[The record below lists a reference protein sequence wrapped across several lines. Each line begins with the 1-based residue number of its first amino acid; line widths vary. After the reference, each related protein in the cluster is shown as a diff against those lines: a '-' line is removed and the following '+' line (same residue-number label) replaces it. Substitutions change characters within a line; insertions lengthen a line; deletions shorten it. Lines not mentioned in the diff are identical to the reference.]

1 MKLQLGCCVGLK
13 NIVMSAHASR
23 RAKERGISEE
33 WIKAVINEPQE
44 TIDVKFGRKA
54 SFKKFGDYYIVVIYE
69 DHKDEIVVVT
79 VVRADK
85 KRLKRYG
92 FSRI

>member
-1 MKLQLGCCVGLK
+1 LK

-54 SFKKFGDYYIVVIYE
+54 SFKEFGDYYIVVIYE

>member
-1 MKLQLGCCVGLK
+1 MK

-54 SFKKFGDYYIVVIYE
+54 SFKEFGDYYIVVIYE